1 MPMPVTKSRKTRP
14 SPNAPIVLRR
24 ARGRLRVRRPQRE
37 TTFDLLST
45 VARDGVDP
53 GMPEP
58 SWPSGDAAFLTAVLR
73 AQRVPEP
80 LVQRISSAIP
90 LSAPS
95 NSTLADRLAEA
106 LAVGLDFGRLEDV
119 LNAPRVLV
127 AGPAGAG
134 KTTLSAKLA
143 ARADR
148 AGVRF
153 VNALAGRMGDSSQ
166 LAEYAATLGMPM
178 VEAAAPEALR
188 TAAHGNEGTVV
199 VDTGGVDAS
208 DGQAWEL
215 LRPWIAAADAM
226 PLLVLPAN
234 APVEDALT
242 AARAFRALGGRHLI
256 VTRFD
261 MVRRVGGVLGAA
273 MEGVALV
280 AVSVTPHFAYG
291 LRPLTADV
299 LARRLLSGALDDAR
313 WQAPAA

>member
-1 MPMPVTKSRKTRP
+1 MPASRSRKSHP
-14 SPNAPIVLRR
+14 ASNAPVVLRR

-37 TTFDLLST
+37 TSFDLLST

-80 LVQRISSAIP
+80 LVQRISAAIP
-90 LSAPS
+90 LSVPS
-95 NSTLADRLAEA
+95 NTTLPDRLAEA
-106 LAVGLDFGRLEDV
+106 LAICLDFGRLEDV
-119 LNAPRVLV
+119 LNAPRLLL

-134 KTTLSAKLA
+134 KTTLAGKIAVRS
-143 ARADR
+143 DR
-148 AGVRF
+148 QDTRLVDAQ
-153 VNALAGRMGDSSQ
+153 AGRTGGHAQ
-166 LAEYAATLGMPM
+166 LNEYAATLGLALIGANSPTDL
-178 VEAAAPEALR
+178 AAAVAGQQEPFI
-188 TAAHGNEGTVV
+188 
-199 VDTGGVDAS
+199 VDTGGIDAA
-208 DGQAWEL
+208 DGQAWES

-226 PLLVLPAN
+226 PLLVMPAN
-234 APVEDALT
+234 APVDDALT
-242 AARAFRALGGRHLI
+242 AARAFRALGGRHLV

-299 LARRLLSGALDDAR
+299 LARRLLSGALDATR

>member
-1 MPMPVTKSRKTRP
+1 MAVTKARKTRP
-14 SPNAPIVLRR
+14 SPNAPIILRR

-80 LVQRISSAIP
+80 LVQRISAAIP

-95 NSTLADRLAEA
+95 NSTLADRLSEA
-106 LAVGLDFGRLEDV
+106 LAIGLDFGPLEDV

-134 KTTLSAKLA
+134 KTTLAAKLA

-153 VNALAGRMGDSSQ
+153 VNALAGRVGDSSQ
-166 LAEYAATLGMPM
+166 LAEYAATLGMPVM
-178 VEAAAPEALR
+178 EAAAPEML
-188 TAAHGNEGTVV
+188 AAAVHGNEGTVV

-208 DGQAWEL
+208 DGQAWES
-215 LRPWIAAADAM
+215 LRPWIAAADAV

-234 APVEDALT
+234 ASVEDALT
-242 AARAFRALGGRHLI
+242 AARAFRALGGRHLA

-273 MEGVALV
+273 MEGVTLV

-299 LARRLLSGALDDAR
+299 LARRLLSGALDETR

>member
-1 MPMPVTKSRKTRP
+1 MSATRSRKTRP
-14 SPNAPIVLRR
+14 SPNTPIVLRR

-37 TTFDLLST
+37 TSFDLLST
-45 VARDGVDP
+45 VARDGIDP

-80 LVQRISSAIP
+80 LVQRISAAIP
-90 LSAPS
+90 LTVPS
-95 NSTLADRLAEA
+95 NTTLPDRLAEA
-106 LAVGLDFGRLEDV
+106 LAITVDFGPLEDL
-119 LNAPRVLV
+119 LNAPRLLL

-134 KTTLSAKLA
+134 KTTLAGKLA
-143 ARADR
+143 GRSDR
-148 AGVRF
+148 QDIRF
-153 VNALAGRMGDSSQ
+153 VNALTGRAGGPAQ
-166 LAEYAATLGMPM
+166 LAEYAGTLGLPLI
-178 VEAAAPEALR
+178 EAASPESL
-188 TAAHGNEGTVV
+188 AAAAGHVGPLV
-199 VDTGGVDAS
+199 VDTAGIDPADA
-208 DGQAWEL
+208 QAWES

-234 APVEDALT
+234 ASVEDALI
-242 AARAFRALGGRHLI
+242 AARAFRALGGRHLV

-291 LRPLTADV
+291 LRPLTAEV
-299 LARRLLSGALDDAR
+299 LARRLLSGALDETR

>member
-1 MPMPVTKSRKTRP
+1 MSATRSRKTHS

-37 TTFDLLST
+37 TSFDLMST

-58 SWPSGDAAFLTAVLR
+58 GWPSGDAAFLTAVLR

-80 LVQRISSAIP
+80 LVQRISAAIP
-90 LSAPS
+90 LSVPS
-95 NSTLADRLAEA
+95 NTTLPDRLAEA
-106 LAVGLDFGRLEDV
+106 LAVCVDFGRLEDV
-119 LNAPRVLV
+119 LNAPRLLL

-134 KTTLSAKLA
+134 KTTLAGKIA
-143 ARADR
+143 VRADR
-148 AGVRF
+148 QDARLVD
-153 VNALAGRMGDSSQ
+153 AQAGRAGGHAQ
-166 LAEYAATLGMPM
+166 LAEYASTLGLPLI
-178 VEAAAPEALR
+178 AATSPEDLAGI
-188 TAAHGNEGTVV
+188 TEGQREPFV
-199 VDTGGVDAS
+199 VDTGGIDAG
-208 DGQAWEL
+208 DGQAWES
-215 LRPWIAAADAM
+215 LRPWIAAANAM

-234 APVEDALT
+234 ATVDDALT
-242 AARAFRALGGRHLI
+242 AARAFRALGGRHLV

-261 MVRRVGGVLGAA
+261 MVRRIGGVLGAA

-299 LARRLLSGALDDAR
+299 LARRLLSGALDEAR

>member
-1 MPMPVTKSRKTRP
+1 MSATRSRKSRP

-37 TTFDLLST
+37 TSFDLLGT
-45 VARDGVDP
+45 VARDGIDP

-58 SWPSGDAAFLTAVLR
+58 NWPSGDAAFLTAVLR

-80 LVQRISSAIP
+80 LVQRISAALP
-90 LSAPS
+90 LSVPS
-95 NSTLADRLAEA
+95 NTTLPDRLSEA
-106 LAVGLDFGRLEDV
+106 LAICIDFGRLDDL
-119 LNAPRVLV
+119 LNAPRLLL

-134 KTTLSAKLA
+134 KTTLAGKLA
-143 ARADR
+143 VRSDR
-148 AGVRF
+148 PDVRF
-153 VNALAGRMGDSSQ
+153 VNALTGRAGGHAQ
-166 LAEYAATLGMPM
+166 LAEYAGTLGLPL
-178 VEAAAPEALR
+178 VEAASPEALG
-188 TAAHGNEGTVV
+188 AAGGGPLV
-199 VDTGGVDAS
+199 VDTCGIDPA
-208 DGQAWEL
+208 DGQAWEA

-234 APVEDALT
+234 APVEDALV
-242 AARAFRALGGRHLI
+242 AARAFRALGGRHLL

-273 MEGVALV
+273 MEGMELV

-291 LRPLTADV
+291 LRPLTSDV
-299 LARRLLSGALDDAR
+299 LARRLLSGALDEAR